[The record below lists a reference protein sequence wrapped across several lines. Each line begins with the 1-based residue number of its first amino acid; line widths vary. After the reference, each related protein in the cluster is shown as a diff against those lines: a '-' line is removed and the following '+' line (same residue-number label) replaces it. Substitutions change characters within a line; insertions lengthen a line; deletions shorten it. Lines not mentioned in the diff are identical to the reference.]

1 MAIFDIKNLTFT
13 YSGAKSPVID
23 NLSLSIEQGDFCVI
37 CGKSG
42 SGKSTLLRLLKRE
55 VAPRGDISGE
65 ILFNDMQP
73 CKLQNEVSVSEIG
86 FVHQDIDSQLVCDKV
101 WKELSFGLGNLGFD
115 DDYIAARVAEV
126 SEYFG
131 ISKWYNRKI
140 SELSGGSKQIVSLAA
155 VMTMNPKVL
164 LLDEPTSMLDPIA
177 KKNFVSILSRL
188 NKEFGIT
195 IVMVEHNLE
204 SVFEIATQIVVLDS
218 GKVVCKENPLTL
230 AGELFDNPYAK
241 YIGLTEFAE
250 IYARFEKNK
259 IMPLDINGK
268 KAWLKNKLNE
278 NINYSKNLRNSGSN
292 FSATAEKETLI
303 KADRL
308 CFRYDKKGEDIVK
321 DCSFDLKKGEIVCVV
336 GGNGGG
342 KTTFINLLNGV
353 LKSYSGRI
361 KVDKN
366 CKIATMPQ
374 NAKGLFVEN
383 SVQDELLVCAKLLKV
398 DKAVALKLMES
409 FDLEHI
415 SQNHPYDIS
424 GGEVQRLALAKLFL
438 TNPDIII
445 FDEPTQGM
453 DMSAKEYLK
462 NLLVKNKNEG
472 KGVIVVT
479 HDLRFAASVAD
490 RVGIF
495 FDGKILSLRDGKEF
509 FAGNSLYTTE
519 SSLLTRDFADHLYCV
534 EKIVDE
540 LNYDEHNK

>member
-13 YSGAKSPVID
+13 YSGAKSPVVD
-23 NLSLSIEQGDFCVI
+23 NLSLCIEQGDFCVI

-55 VAPRGDISGE
+55 VSPRGEICGE
-65 ILFNDMQP
+65 ILYNNMQLS
-73 CKLQNEVSVSEIG
+73 KLQNEVSVSEIG

-101 WKELSFGLGNLGFD
+101 WKELAFGLGNLGFD
-115 DDYIAARVAEV
+115 DDFIAARVAEV

-155 VMTMNPKVL
+155 VMTMKPKVL

-204 SVFEIATQIVVLDS
+204 SVFEIATQIVVLDN
-218 GKVVCKENPLTL
+218 GRVVCKENPFSL
-230 AGELFDNPYAK
+230 AGKLFDNPYAK
-241 YIGLTEFAE
+241 YIGLAEFAE
-250 IYARFEKNK
+250 IFAQFEKNK
-259 IMPLDINGK
+259 SMPLDFVSK
-268 KAWLKNKLNE
+268 KNWLQNKLSDIKVDGISLN
-278 NINYSKNLRNSGSN
+278 NNVTNCSSN
-292 FSATAEKETLI
+292 AEKEVLI
-303 KADRL
+303 KADKL
-308 CFRYDKKGEDIVK
+308 CFRYDKKGDDIVK
-321 DCSFDLKKGEIVCVV
+321 DCSFALKKGEIVCIV

-353 LKSYSGRI
+353 LKSYSGRV

-398 DKAVALKLMES
+398 DKSVVHKLIES
-409 FDLEHI
+409 FDLGHI

-424 GGEVQRLALAKLFL
+424 GGEVQRLALVKLFL
-438 TNPDIII
+438 INPDIII
-445 FDEPTQGM
+445 LDEPTQGM
-453 DMSAKEYLK
+453 DMEAKEYLK
-462 NLLVKNKNEG
+462 NVLVKNKNEG
-472 KGVIVVT
+472 KGVVVVT

-495 FDGKILSLRDGKEF
+495 FDGKILSLREAKEF

-519 SSLLTRDFADHLYCV
+519 SSLLTRDFAEDLYSV
-534 EKIVDE
+534 DKIVDA
-540 LNYDEHNK
+540 LNYDKHNK